1 MGKYNFKN
9 LIENE
14 KLYGIIHLEIWAV
27 IRLLRKETIKMALVT
42 TTEMFK
48 KAYDGGYA
56 IGAFNVNNMEIVQGI
71 TEACREEKSPVILQ
85 VSKGARAYANHT
97 YLVKLV
103 EAAVLECPDI
113 PVALHLDHGDSFET
127 CKSCIDGGF
136 TSVMIDA
143 SSKSFEENI
152 EITRKVVEYAHDHGV
167 VVEAELG
174 SLAGIEDEVNVSKEC
189 ASYTR
194 PEEVEEF
201 VTRTGCDSLAIA
213 IGTSHGAYKFTPEQ
227 CTVNEQGILVPPALR
242 FDVLEEVTKRLPGFP
257 IVLHGSSS
265 VPQDYVKMVNA
276 NGGKMPNAIGVPEE
290 QLRKAASLSVCKI
303 NIDSD
308 LRLAMTGTI
317 RQFFNDQPS
326 KFDPREYLK
335 PARANIKELV
345 RHKLVDVLGCAGKA

>member
-1 MGKYNFKN
+1 MP
-9 LIENE
+9 
-14 KLYGIIHLEIWAV
+14 
-27 IRLLRKETIKMALVT
+27 LVT
-42 TTEMFK
+42 TKEMFR
-48 KAYDGGYA
+48 KAYEGGYA

-71 TEACREEKSPVILQ
+71 TEAAQLEQAPVILQ
-85 VSKGARAYANHT
+85 VSAGARKYAKHI
-97 YLVKLV
+97 YLTKLV
-103 EAAVLECPDI
+103 EAAVADTDVPI
-113 PVALHLDHGDSFET
+113 ALHLDHGDGFEI
-127 CKSCIDGGF
+127 CKDCIDGGF

-143 SSKSFEENI
+143 SSKPFAENI

-174 SLAGIEDEVNVSKEC
+174 TLAGIEDDVKVADHA

-201 VTRTGCDSLAIA
+201 VSKTGCDSLAIA
-213 IGTSHGAYKFTPEQ
+213 IGTSHGAYKFKPEQ
-227 CTVNEQGILVPPALR
+227 CTVNEKGILVPPPLR
-242 FDVLEEVTKRLPGFP
+242 FDVLEEVSKRLPGFP

-265 VPQDYVKMVNA
+265 VPQEYVKMINDH
-276 NGGKMPNAIGVPEE
+276 GGKMPNAIGVPEE
-290 QLRKAASLSVCKI
+290 QLRQAARLSVCKI

-317 RQFFNDQPS
+317 RQFMDEHPD

-345 RHKLVDVLGCAGKA
+345 RHKLVDVLGCADKA

>member
-1 MGKYNFKN
+1 MPGSYYVHRRIFVMG
-9 LIENE
+9 
-14 KLYGIIHLEIWAV
+14 
-27 IRLLRKETIKMALVT
+27 LVT
-42 TTEMFK
+42 TKDMFA
-48 KAYDGGYA
+48 KAYNGGYA

-71 TEACREEKSPVILQ
+71 TEACQEEKAPVILQ
-85 VSKGARAYANHT
+85 VSKGARAYANHN

-103 EAAVLECPDI
+103 EAAVMCCPDI
-113 PVALHLDHGDSFET
+113 PIALHLDHGPDFET
-127 CKSCIDGGF
+127 CKACVDGGF

-143 SSKSFEENI
+143 SGKPFEENI
-152 EITRKVVEYAHDHGV
+152 EITRRVVEYAHDHGV

-174 SLAGIEDEVNVSKEC
+174 TLAGIEDDVKVSAEDS
-189 ASYTR
+189 SYTR

-213 IGTSHGAYKFTPEQ
+213 IGTSHGAYKFKPGTKPQ
-227 CTVNEQGILVPPALR
+227 LR
-242 FDVLEEVTKRLPGFP
+242 FDVLHECEKRLPGFP

-265 VPQDYVKMVNA
+265 VPQEYVKMINEH
-276 NGGKMPNAIGVPEE
+276 GGAMPGAIGVPED
-290 QLRKAASLSVCKI
+290 QLREAARSAVCKI

-317 RQFFNDQPS
+317 RKFFDEEPS

-345 RHKLVDVLGCAGKA
+345 RHKLIDVLGCAGKA

>member
-1 MGKYNFKN
+1 M
-9 LIENE
+9 
-14 KLYGIIHLEIWAV
+14 
-27 IRLLRKETIKMALVT
+27 
-42 TTEMFK
+42 
-48 KAYDGGYA
+48 
-56 IGAFNVNNMEIVQGI
+56 
-71 TEACREEKSPVILQ
+71 ILQ

-103 EAAVLECPDI
+103 EAAVACCPDI
-113 PVALHLDHGDSFET
+113 PIVLHLDHGPDFET

-143 SSKSFEENI
+143 SSKPFAENI

-174 SLAGIEDEVNVSKEC
+174 TLAGIEDDVKVASHE

-201 VTRTGCDSLAIA
+201 VAKTGCDSLAIA
-213 IGTSHGAYKFTPEQ
+213 IGTSHGAYKFKPEQ
-227 CTVNEQGILVPPALR
+227 CTRNEQGILVPPPLR
-242 FDVLEEVTKRLPGFP
+242 FDVLEEVSKRLPGFP

-265 VPQDYVKMVNA
+265 VPQDYVKMINDH
-276 NGGKMPNAIGVPEE
+276 GGKMPNAIGVPEE
-290 QLRKAASLSVCKI
+290 QLRQAARLSVCKI

-317 RQFFNDQPS
+317 RQFMDDHPD

>member
-1 MGKYNFKN
+1 
-9 LIENE
+9 
-14 KLYGIIHLEIWAV
+14 
-27 IRLLRKETIKMALVT
+27 MALVT

-56 IGAFNVNNMEIVQGI
+56 IGAFNVNNMEIVQAI
-71 TEACREEKSPVILQ
+71 TEACKEEKSPVILQ

-97 YLVKLV
+97 DLVKLV
-103 EAAVLECPDI
+103 EAAVIECPEI
-113 PVALHLDHGDSFET
+113 PIALHLDHGDSFET

-152 EITRKVVEYAHDHGV
+152 AITKKVVEYAHDHGV

-174 SLAGIEDEVNVSKEC
+174 SLAGIEDEVNVSAEA

-265 VPQDYVKMVNA
+265 VPQDYVAMVNA
-276 NGGKMPNAIGVPEE
+276 HGGKMPNAIGVPEE
-290 QLRKAASLSVCKI
+290 QLRKAAGLSVCKI

-317 RQFFNDQPS
+317 RKFYNDEPS

-345 RHKLVDVLGCAGKA
+345 RHKLINVLGCAGKA

>member
-1 MGKYNFKN
+1 
-9 LIENE
+9 
-14 KLYGIIHLEIWAV
+14 
-27 IRLLRKETIKMALVT
+27 MALVT

-48 KAYDGGYA
+48 KAYNGGYA
-56 IGAFNVNNMEIVQGI
+56 VGAFNVNNMEIVQGI
-71 TEACREEKSPVILQ
+71 TEACREEKAPVILQ

-103 EAAVLECPDI
+103 EAAVLECPEI
-113 PVALHLDHGDSFET
+113 PIALHLDHGDSFET

-152 EITRKVVEYAHDHGV
+152 AITKKVVEYAHDHGV

-174 SLAGIEDEVNVSKEC
+174 SLAGIEDEVNVSAEA

-265 VPQDYVKMVNA
+265 VPQEYVAMVNA

-308 LRLAMTGTI
+308 LRLAMTGTV
-317 RQFFNDQPS
+317 RKYFNDHPDH
-326 KFDPREYLK
+326 FDPRQYLK
-335 PARANIKELV
+335 PARANIKEIV
-345 RHKLVDVLGCAGKA
+345 RHKLVNVLGCAGKA

>member
-1 MGKYNFKN
+1 MP
-9 LIENE
+9 
-14 KLYGIIHLEIWAV
+14 
-27 IRLLRKETIKMALVT
+27 LVT
-42 TTEMFK
+42 STEMFK

-71 TEACREEKSPVILQ
+71 TEACKEEAPVILQ

-103 EAAVLECPDI
+103 EAAVIECPEI
-113 PVALHLDHGDSFET
+113 PIVLHLDHGPDFET

-136 TSVMIDA
+136 TSVMIDG
-143 SSKSFEENI
+143 SSKSFKDNI
-152 EITRKVVEYAHDHGV
+152 ELTKKVVEYAHAHGV
-167 VVEAELG
+167 VVEGELG
-174 SLAGIEDEVNVSKEC
+174 TLAGIEDEVKVAEGES
-189 ASYTR
+189 SYTR

-201 VTRTGCDSLAIA
+201 VSKTGVDSLAIA
-213 IGTSHGAYKFTPEQ
+213 IGTSHGAYKFKPGTKPQ
-227 CTVNEQGILVPPALR
+227 LR
-242 FDVLEEVTKRLPGFP
+242 FDILEEVSRRLPGFP

-265 VPQDYVKMVNA
+265 VPQNYVEMINKY
-276 NGGKMPNAIGVPEE
+276 GGNMPGAIGVPEE
-290 QLRKAASLSVCKI
+290 QLREAARLSVCKI

-317 RQFFNDQPS
+317 RQFFAEHPD

-345 RHKLVDVLGCAGKA
+345 RHKLVDVLGCNGKA

>member
-1 MGKYNFKN
+1 
-9 LIENE
+9 
-14 KLYGIIHLEIWAV
+14 
-27 IRLLRKETIKMALVT
+27 MALVT

-71 TEACREEKSPVILQ
+71 TEACREEKAPVILQ

-103 EAAVLECPDI
+103 EAAVIECPEI
-113 PVALHLDHGDSFET
+113 PIALHLDHGPDFET
-127 CKSCIDGGF
+127 CKACIDGGF

-143 SSKSFEENI
+143 SSKPFAENI

-174 SLAGIEDEVNVSKEC
+174 TLAGIEDEVKVAAHA

-201 VTRTGCDSLAIA
+201 VTKTGCDSLAIA
-213 IGTSHGAYKFTPEQ
+213 IGTSHGAYKFTAAQ
-227 CTVNEQGILVPPALR
+227 CTRNEQGILVPPPLR
-242 FDVLEEVTKRLPGFP
+242 FDVLEEVSRRLPGFP

-265 VPQDYVKMVNA
+265 VPQNYVKMINE
-276 NGGKMPNAIGVPEE
+276 NGGKMPDAVGIPEE
-290 QLRKAASLSVCKI
+290 QLRHAAELSVCKI

-317 RQFFNDQPS
+317 RQFFNEHPD

-335 PARANIKELV
+335 PARTNIKELV